1 MPYYTRISLYTL
13 YFELLFT
20 TYKYDDLILINSI
33 LYLWQNKNTKKT
45 SRIKGKQNM
54 LSELQK
60 NKYTKRAQKETK
72 KLLNK
77 LNIAKLTNDTL
88 CNLQEE
94 LYLLVASLVNA
105 QEDGETIDDELL
117 AIYDL
122 LIDIIYDNE
131 ENLDFLNNLFYT
143 ENWLFT

>member
-1 MPYYTRISLYTL
+1 
-13 YFELLFT
+13 
-20 TYKYDDLILINSI
+20 
-33 LYLWQNKNTKKT
+33 
-45 SRIKGKQNM
+45 M

-77 LNIAKLTNDTL
+77 LNIVKLTNDTL

-94 LYLLVASLVNA
+94 LDFLVASLVNA

>member
-1 MPYYTRISLYTL
+1 
-13 YFELLFT
+13 
-20 TYKYDDLILINSI
+20 
-33 LYLWQNKNTKKT
+33 
-45 SRIKGKQNM
+45 M

-60 NKYTKRAQKETK
+60 NKYNKRAQKETK

>member
-1 MPYYTRISLYTL
+1 
-13 YFELLFT
+13 
-20 TYKYDDLILINSI
+20 
-33 LYLWQNKNTKKT
+33 
-45 SRIKGKQNM
+45 M

-77 LNIAKLTNDTL
+77 LNIVKLTNDTL

-94 LYLLVASLVNA
+94 LDLLVASLVNA

-143 ENWLFT
+143 EN